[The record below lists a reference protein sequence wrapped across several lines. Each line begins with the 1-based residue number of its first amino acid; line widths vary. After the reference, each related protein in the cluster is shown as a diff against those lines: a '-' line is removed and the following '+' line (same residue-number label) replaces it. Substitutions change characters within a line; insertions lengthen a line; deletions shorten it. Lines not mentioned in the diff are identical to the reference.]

1 MKLRVN
7 EPSKTTLT
15 IIAGP
20 NGSGKSTFT
29 RATQEALRVLS
40 GLILQHKS
48 GSCSRPLALLS

>member
-1 MKLRVN
+1 MRQAK
-7 EPSKTTLT
+7 PTLT